1 MSYHSHILN
10 SSNHSHIIGR
20 TDPITGDSVK
30 ENDRVV
36 FCAVC
41 KSCFLEDSWVYMNEQ
56 HCEQSRTLENVP
68 SLPARFS
75 AKKSD
80 NQLIA
85 KLLSNE
91 IRYETILGVAT
102 FCFFLSFFIMSA
114 LEHNFEIEMN
124 FSLIFSI
131 TFLGGLFATIATS
144 IPQFRPFVGNHQ
156 DDIRI
161 FKKHIELG
169 KNTFSMK
176 DVRQIKYQRE
186 TYVEYIDR
194 RELYSYMSPVILVYF
209 ANGNYV
215 QHTLPITSYKDT
227 SDFLRELA
235 KISHFV
241 EVFFYS
247 ENRNE
252 YETMKRIQS
261 NSNGHIVLGEPLRLL
276 HNLK

>member
-1 MSYHSHILN
+1 MSYHSHKLN
-10 SSNHSHIIGR
+10 SSTHSHIINR

-30 ENDRVV
+30 ENDNVV

-56 HCEQSRTLENVP
+56 HCEQNKTLENVP
-68 SLPARFS
+68 PLPARFS

-85 KLLSNE
+85 SLLSSE
-91 IRYETILGVAT
+91 MRYETIFGVAT

-114 LEHNFEIEMN
+114 LEHNFGIKMN
-124 FSLIFSI
+124 FNLIFSI
-131 TFLGGLFATIATS
+131 AFLGGLFATIVTS
-144 IPQFRPFVGNHQ
+144 APLFRPLIGNHQ

-161 FKKHIELG
+161 FRKHIELG
-169 KNTFSMK
+169 KNSYPMHE
-176 DVRQIKYQRE
+176 VRQIKYQRE
-186 TYVEYIDR
+186 TYVEYVDR
-194 RELYSYMSPVILVYF
+194 QELYSYMSPVILVYF

-215 QHTLPITSYKDT
+215 HHTLPITSYKDT
-227 SDFLRELA
+227 SGFLRELA

-252 YETMKRIQS
+252 YETMKSIQS
-261 NSNGHIVLGEPLRLL
+261 NSNGHIVLGEPIRLL